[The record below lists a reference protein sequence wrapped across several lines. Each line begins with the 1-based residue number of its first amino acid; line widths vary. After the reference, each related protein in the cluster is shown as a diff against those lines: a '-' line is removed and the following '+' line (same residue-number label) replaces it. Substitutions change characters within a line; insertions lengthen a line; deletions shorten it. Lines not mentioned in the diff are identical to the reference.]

1 MNTRCLRYTVSG
13 QAKALSIPPGEY
25 AGSGESLW
33 LNHRI
38 AVETGGLE
46 YV

>member
-25 AGSGESLW
+25 AVNGETQR
-33 LNHRI
+33 NGRVPAQAEEH
-38 AVETGGLE
+38 V
-46 YV
+46 V